1 MVDCSG
7 VGLIG
12 SKEFCSSP
20 SDELL
25 IHEIVGPVVS
35 CQWIWVIAFE
45 YCCELQ
51 GCKLFDISFALTA
64 DGAFVDF
71 GSCKGW
77 PNPIVSSYLWYVNCI
92 LDVNQCSLPQCF
104 KVIVQ
109 TCSWMDYKHLPS
121 QSMIVRMISVISS
134 TPILHFRPVS
144 LLFLSHDVQA
154 AREFLGFICRVLI
167 WFQYNLLPVIP
178 WWNSSECLNFIL
190 CLCVSASSPRRQH
203 GTIKSLHWLGD
214 HLVQ

>member
-12 SKEFCSSP
+12 SKEFFSSP

-51 GCKLFDISFALTA
+51 GCKLFDITFALTA

-71 GSCKGW
+71 GSCKG
-77 PNPIVSSYLWYVNCI
+77 
-92 LDVNQCSLPQCF
+92 
-104 KVIVQ
+104 
-109 TCSWMDYKHLPS
+109 
-121 QSMIVRMISVISS
+121 
-134 TPILHFRPVS
+134 
-144 LLFLSHDVQA
+144 
-154 AREFLGFICRVLI
+154 
-167 WFQYNLLPVIP
+167 
-178 WWNSSECLNFIL
+178 
-190 CLCVSASSPRRQH
+190 
-203 GTIKSLHWLGD
+203 
-214 HLVQ
+214 